1 MRRTQPLR
9 RTLLLTGLLC
19 ASSALAWPVDV
30 RQTLSTG
37 TQREVPLRAL
47 SWAETDAPERVGV
60 VVEIAPREVG
70 ELEVLPGGIPARQ
83 RPQAGATLTLS
94 ARAAGD
100 ATVLLYAEGNFAVW
114 RVSAGGSAEPAPP
127 DPALVEAAR
136 AACPGLTLGAG
147 EGGHLTLEAEVT
159 SEACGDALLPLLK
172 SPAFLA
178 RDVKLTFDGA
188 ALQRQ
193 LTALQAAY
201 AEAGLPVKARYVGA
215 GLILTGTVT
224 PAQHQRA
231 LWLTFENALG
241 KVALTDHL
249 EVRATAAAEDDLAA
263 PGSVPIVPQQ
273 PARPPA
279 KKRKGR

>member
-1 MRRTQPLR
+1 MRSTQPLR
-9 RTLLLTGLLC
+9 RTLILAGLLC

-30 RQTLSTG
+30 RQTLPVG

-60 VVEIAPREVG
+60 MFEIVEREVT
-70 ELEVLPGGIPARQ
+70 ELEVLPGGIPSRQ

-94 ARAAGD
+94 AQAAGD
-100 ATVLLYAEGNFAVW
+100 ASVLLYAEGNFAVW
-114 RVSAGGSAEPAPP
+114 RVSGGGSAQPAPP
-127 DPALVEAAR
+127 APELVEAAR
-136 AACPGLTLGAG
+136 SACPDLTLGAG
-147 EGGHLTLEAEVT
+147 EGGHFTLEAQVT

-193 LTALQAAY
+193 LTTLQAAY
-201 AEAGLPVKARYVGA
+201 ADAGLPVKARYVGA
-215 GLILTGTVT
+215 GLVLTGTVT
-224 PAQHQRA
+224 PSQHRRA
-231 LWLTFENALG
+231 LWLTFDHALG

-249 EVRATAAAEDDLAA
+249 ELRKADEDDAFAA
-263 PGSVPIVPQQ
+263 PGSVLIIPQE

-279 KKRKGR
+279 KPRKGR